1 MERAGDVQTLYDNTQ
16 ALRKMSDEQLFVDLE
31 ARVDELHTRYQV
43 RKAATFFSRK
53 IGARKIGAKTKL
65 SQKCLKRGSKN
76 VFLTKSKKVFCCG
89 VYFYLNSRNRQ

>member
-43 RKAATFFSRK
+43 RKGTLNYF
-53 IGARKIGAKTKL
+53 
-65 SQKCLKRGSKN
+65 SKN
-76 VFLTKSKKVFCCG
+76 NWPCTRVKLA
-89 VYFYLNSRNRQ
+89 